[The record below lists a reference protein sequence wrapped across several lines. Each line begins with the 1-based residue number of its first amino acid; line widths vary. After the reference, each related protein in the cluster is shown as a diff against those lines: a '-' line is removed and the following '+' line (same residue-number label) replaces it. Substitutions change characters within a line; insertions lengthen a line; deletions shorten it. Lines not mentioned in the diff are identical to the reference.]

1 MTGFEYQQAAM
12 RTKNTKLNTLEQLR
26 NSAYGLN
33 GEAGEVIDLLK
44 KHEFQ
49 GHSLNRQELADEL
62 GDILWYI
69 ALGCDALGVSMDYI
83 MSVNIEKLR
92 NRYPQGFD
100 TDRSVHREVARS
112 V

>member
-1 MTGFEYQQAAM
+1 MTGLEYQAAAM
-12 RTKNTKLNTLEQLR
+12 RTKNTSLTTIEQLR

-49 GHSLNRQELADEL
+49 GHRLDENSLVDEL

-69 ALGCDALGVSMDYI
+69 ALGCDALGVSLDFVMQ
-83 MSVNIEKLR
+83 MNIEKLR
-92 NRYPQGFD
+92 NRYSQGFD
-100 TDRSVHREVARS
+100 TDRSVHRETTGS